1 MVKNETKQNN
11 EKAFSIILSREKWI
25 FLKTLSMNVGLSM
38 NAILNGYID
47 KEKIRYENK
56 LNKLDEN
63 INV

>member
-25 FLKTLSMNVGLSM
+25 FLKTLSMHVGLSM